1 MNTDIHSKS
10 AISQSAEAAK
20 ETAQR
25 VAAAAKD
32 ATAAV
37 EDFAKGTYQT
47 LSSKV
52 EEGVERTKEY
62 AQHAVDVTKDTA
74 NRATDVA
81 KDMCQSAAT
90 KAGDRL
96 ETTKEY
102 VRQNPVTVVLG
113 ALAFGAALGYVLM
126 MARRKPTF
134 SERYAEEPL
143 VAVRE
148 AILGALAPVTQRVHK
163 GCDSVRDGTGKI
175 IDQVHNFGS
184 GRTSDSFSDQIGR
197 IGNNLKFW

>member
-10 AISQSAEAAK
+10 PIDQLPETVRG
-20 ETAQR
+20 TAQR
-25 VAAAAKD
+25 AAVAAKD

-37 EDFAKGTYQT
+37 EDFAKDTYQT

-62 AQHAVDVTKDTA
+62 AQHAADVTRDTA
-74 NRATDVA
+74 NRATGAA
-81 KDMCQSAAT
+81 KDMCQSAVT
-90 KAGDRL
+90 KAGDTL

-102 VRQNPVTVVLG
+102 ARQNPVTVVLG
-113 ALAFGAALGYVLM
+113 AVAFGAALGYMLM

-148 AILGALAPVTQRVHK
+148 AILGALAPVSQRVRH
-163 GCDSVRDGTGKI
+163 GYDSARDGAGKV
-175 IDQVHNFGS
+175 IDQVQNIGS
-184 GRTSDSFSDQIGR
+184 ERTCDSFSDQIGR